1 MGVYNEICFRQRI
14 LWEVVVQDNHSVS
27 GRFGGADGLYGGYT
41 VVNGDNE
48 RICYALNQRL
58 RDTVPIGKAF
68 WNDGLCTHAKMAE
81 QLDQNGGG
89 GDSIGVVISHNDNR
103 HALRYRTGPDTFCC
117 LWDVLN
123 SIGFYVGRREQF
135 LFCQA
140 GHLLNG
146 FQDRMIGSP
155 FFPLLHIRSLIL
167 YLCYFDGANYTIQW
181 ERRSNPGRVAMF
193 LSNCAEGLVRN
204 IKFVIQYI
212 IILS

>member
-1 MGVYNEICFRQRI
+1 MRSASG
-14 LWEVVVQDNHSVS
+14 SVSCGRWWSRTITVFS

-135 LFCQA
+135 LFCHGRTSPEWLPRQ
-140 GHLLNG
+140 N
-146 FQDRMIGSP
+146 DR
-155 FFPLLHIRSLIL
+155 FPVFSI
-167 YLCYFDGANYTIQW
+167 
-181 ERRSNPGRVAMF
+181 VAYSFPHFIPMLF
-193 LSNCAEGLVRN
+193 
-204 IKFVIQYI
+204 
-212 IILS
+212 